1 MTQYRVCL
9 NVNNLF
15 DVRRLSVYLDILI
28 NVHHIFMT
36 FSDLNTNG
44 LRYLN
49 TKLCC
54 IVFILHDF
62 IGAVTIFLD
71 QPLRLALFYFFLFL
85 FCLI

>member
-1 MTQYRVCL
+1 MTQYRVRL
-9 NVNNLF
+9 DVNNLF

-28 NVHHIFMT
+28 AFRHIFTT
-36 FSDLNTNG
+36 FSDLNANG

-62 IGAVTIFLD
+62 IDAVTLLLG
-71 QPLRLALFYFFLFL
+71 QPWR
-85 FCLI
+85 